1 MLDFREIKNDPFP
14 IPEVLGTPPSGDSSE
29 NESLYLHCI
38 IIENNVN
45 SKNGDNLK
53 KKKKKKGKKKAPGA
67 FLKINKGFGGELKCT
82 RASFA

>member
-53 KKKKKKGKKKAPGA
+53 KKKKKKEVRPLSIKNRQRGG
-67 FLKINKGFGGELKCT
+67 FLV
-82 RASFA
+82 